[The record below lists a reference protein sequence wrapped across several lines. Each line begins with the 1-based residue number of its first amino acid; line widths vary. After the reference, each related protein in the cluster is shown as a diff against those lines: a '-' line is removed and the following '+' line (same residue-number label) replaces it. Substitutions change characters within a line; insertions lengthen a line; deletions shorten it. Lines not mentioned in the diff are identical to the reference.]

1 MIFKEED
8 MEKMIS
14 YVFGSLERNER
25 AIGNITNELK
35 KQHRFNKTT
44 TLFAIACTACLI
56 MSDMR
61 HKEDLEKLKALANE
75 VEELK
80 EMKGE

>member
-35 KQHRFNKTT
+35 KQRRFNKTT
-44 TLFAIACTACLI
+44 TLFAVVCTACLI
-56 MSDMR
+56 VSDMR

>member
-1 MIFKEED
+1 

-35 KQHRFNKTT
+35 KQNRFNKTT
-44 TLFAIACTACLI
+44 TLFAVACAACLI
-56 MSDMR
+56 VSDMR

-80 EMKGE
+80 ETKGE